1 MHICSPKSQTTLKNS
16 MKTLIKAL
24 YSLSLSIVF
33 CAGRLSESLI
43 LAIILFTFLMLP
55 ERKKDHK
62 PTSGK
67 KPNLWFTGVFFILIT
82 ATALRA
88 VQEQTNA
95 LIVIIAYTTLIV
107 LLTRGVLQK
116 D

>member
-1 MHICSPKSQTTLKNS
+1 MNILQ
-16 MKTLIKAL
+16 KAL
-24 YSLSLSIVF
+24 YSLSLAIVL
-33 CAGRLSESLI
+33 CAGKLPEALVP
-43 LAIILFTFLMLP
+43 AIILFTFLMLP
-55 ERKKDHK
+55 ERKNEQEPK
-62 PTSGK
+62 SEK
-67 KPNLWFTGVFFILIT
+67 KPNLWFAGVFFILIT